1 MKLEK
6 KHWMII
12 GVVAILVIVWYFF
25 LRKKKAESGFT
36 RSKTLEPFQEY
47 GYTKQGDAIGRIF
60 IPTSSNGK
68 VRIFRQMPS
77 YPNNKIQMYT
87 KGGSCQ
93 NSGDWMMPV
102 GPQYTI
108 CPSVFSLND
117 KFTGYYKD
125 GGVYIIKINK
135 ANGEVINFTK
145 NQDGA
150 VDYPY
155 TSSSSLKEVS
165 KLYNNTL

>member
-1 MKLEK
+1 M
-6 KHWMII
+6 MIAA
-12 GVVAILVIVWYFF
+12 VVVGLIAIWYF
-25 LRKKKAESGFT
+25 LTMKKRKNIELTAPKESGF
-36 RSKTLEPFQEY
+36 
-47 GYTKQGDAIGRIF
+47 GDAIGRIF
-60 IPTSSNGK
+60 IPSK
-68 VRIFRQMPS
+68 RMVRIFRQMPS

-93 NSGDWMMPV
+93 NSGDWMVPV
-102 GPQYTI
+102 GSQYTI

-155 TSSSSLKEVS
+155 ASTSHLEEVG
-165 KLYNNTL
+165 KLYNKTL

>member
-1 MKLEK
+1 MNK
-6 KHWMII
+6 KNMMIVA
-12 GVVAILVIVWYFF
+12 VVVGLIAIWYF
-25 LRKKKAESGFT
+25 LTMKKRKNIELTAPKESGFT
-36 RSKTLEPFQEY
+36 KE
-47 GYTKQGDAIGRIF
+47 GDAIGRIF

-102 GPQYTI
+102 GPQYTF

-155 TSSSSLKEVS
+155 TSTSGLKEVG
-165 KLYNNTL
+165 KLYNKTL